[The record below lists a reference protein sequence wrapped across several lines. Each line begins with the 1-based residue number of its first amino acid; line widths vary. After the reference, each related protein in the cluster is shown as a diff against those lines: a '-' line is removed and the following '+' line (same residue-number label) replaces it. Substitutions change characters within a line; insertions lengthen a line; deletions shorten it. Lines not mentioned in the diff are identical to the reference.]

1 MQFSSLLAALPKELA
16 PPASMHRDLG
26 SDPVIRGISY
36 DSRKVAPGDLFV
48 ALVGSA
54 SDGHD
59 YLERAITLGA
69 VALLVQTNFQNTQN
83 LGVAIAQVPDTR
95 RSLAAIATRFYG
107 EPANEVTLIGIT
119 GTNGKSTTTALVGH
133 ILEIVEMAA
142 EVGGNIGSPALE
154 FEPRGA
160 GGVLALIHR

>member
-69 VALLVQTNFQNTQN
+69 VALLVQTNSEKYAESRRCNRPS
-83 LGVAIAQVPDTR
+83 ARHAPITR
-95 RSLAAIATRFYG
+95 SDRNPLLR
-107 EPANEVTLIGIT
+107 
-119 GTNGKSTTTALVGH
+119 
-133 ILEIVEMAA
+133 
-142 EVGGNIGSPALE
+142 
-154 FEPRGA
+154 
-160 GGVLALIHR
+160 